1 MGSNLTHKFKNFVP
15 RTISST
21 CLCVMLFANIIISC
35 DSEVSGK
42 LLIMEGNF
50 QNARGDHTEA
60 ISSYMQALEY
70 EQAAPYSEFG
80 LGSVYF
86 SLGEEKAALERLAH
100 AEKMLETSDPAANRE
115 LRYRIQ
121 YNTGV
126 VLFSEGNFA
135 GATDSFRKALIID
148 GGKKDAKRNLELSI
162 LSLARENISSG
173 GKNDGEGENES
184 RAVLFEYMRQ
194 KEFNQWKS
202 REWQEEDFD
211 EPDY

>member
-1 MGSNLTHKFKNFVP
+1 MRDERKATYLFIVSL
-15 RTISST
+15 I
-21 CLCVMLFANIIISC
+21 LCGCSG
-35 DSEVSGK
+35 DSGISGK

-50 QNARGDHTEA
+50 QNARGDYTGA
-60 ISSYMQALEY
+60 ISSYIQALEHT
-70 EQAAPYSEFG
+70 QAAPYSEFG

-86 SLGEEKAALERLAH
+86 TLGEEKAALERFAH

-115 LRYRIQ
+115 LQYRIH

-126 VLFSEGNFA
+126 VLFNEGDFS
-135 GATDSFRKALIID
+135 GATTSFRRALTID

-162 LSLARENISSG
+162 RSLARENISG
-173 GKNDGEGENES
+173 GGRNNGENES
-184 RAVLFEYMRQ
+184 SENRAILFEYMRQ

-202 REWQEEDFD
+202 REWQKEEEFN

>member
-1 MGSNLTHKFKNFVP
+1 MKYL
-15 RTISST
+15 
-21 CLCVMLFANIIISC
+21 IIISMLLC
-35 DSEVSGK
+35 GCSSDSGISGK

-50 QNARGDHTEA
+50 QNARGDHTGA
-60 ISSYMQALEY
+60 ISSYMQALDY

-86 SLGEEKAALERLAH
+86 SLGEEKAALERFAQ

-115 LRYRIQ
+115 LHYRIH

-135 GATDSFRKALIID
+135 GATDSFRQALTID

-162 LSLARENISSG
+162 RSLAREKLSDG
-173 GKNDGEGENES
+173 GKKDSENEINEN
-184 RAVLFEYMRQ
+184 RAILFEYMRQ

-202 REWQEEDFD
+202 REWQKEENFD
-211 EPDY
+211 ELDY